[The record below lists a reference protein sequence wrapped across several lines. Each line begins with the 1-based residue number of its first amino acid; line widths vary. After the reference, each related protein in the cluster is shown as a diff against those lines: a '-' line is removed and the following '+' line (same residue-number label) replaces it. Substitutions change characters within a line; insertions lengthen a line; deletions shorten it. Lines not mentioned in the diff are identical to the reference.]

1 MLAKCN
7 NDSSKNKSNDD
18 KKIGLL
24 SDDQFEKLINNTNNL
39 NDIAQLT
46 FSSNFGQSKSLDKT
60 LPTEIEENP
69 GNLKISVNNKYSDSI
84 TVTVNGAK
92 TDKDALAETF
102 QILKVKLVFM

>member
-46 FSSNFGQSKSLDKT
+46 FSSNFGQSKSLGQ
-60 LPTEIEENP
+60 N
-69 GNLKISVNNKYSDSI
+69 I
-84 TVTVNGAK
+84 TNWNWRK
-92 TDKDALAETF
+92 PREFKN
-102 QILKVKLVFM
+102 